1 MDIGFIGL
9 GSMGLPMA
17 TNLLAAGHKL
27 RVYNRTASKADA
39 LVKRGAE
46 LMSNSAAVAS
56 PGGVVI
62 TMLADDA
69 AVEGVVVGV
78 DTIAHRLAPGG
89 IHISMSTIAP
99 ATSRKLAQYH
109 AENGSIYVAR
119 RCSAGPR
126 LRSEAAVDLHLGA
139 TRASIRLRKSL
150 HAMGQKTFDFGEDP
164 GAAIAVKVS
173 GNFLIAA
180 AMEAM
185 AEALAMLEKS
195 GVDRV
200 AAIEMLSSTLF
211 ACPVYQ
217 GYGKAIAEMR
227 HTPVGFRLPLGLKDV
242 ELALKTGGEVRAP
255 MPIAAILRDRFL
267 ASIAK
272 GREEYGLVGI
282 CARGARRRRPASAQ
296 IVAHDV

>member
-17 TNLLAAGHKL
+17 ANLLTAGHKL

-46 LMSNSAAVAS
+46 LTSNSAAVAS

-69 AVEGVVVGV
+69 ALEGVVVGV

-109 AENGSIYVAR
+109 AENGSAYIAAPVFGR
-119 RCSAGPR
+119 P
-126 LRSEAAVDLHLGA
+126 EAAHAKRLWICTSGA
-139 TRASIRLRKSL
+139 HHDKHRVAEVLA
-150 HAMGQKTFDFGEDP
+150 AMGQKTFDFGEDP
-164 GAAIAVKVS
+164 GAAHAVKVS
-173 GNFLIAA
+173 GNFMIAA

-195 GVDRV
+195 NVDRV

-242 ELALKTGGEVRAP
+242 ELALKTAGEVRAP
-255 MPIAAILRDRFL
+255 MPTAGILRDRFI

-272 GREEYGLVGI
+272 GREELDWSAIALMARDDAGLPE
-282 CARGARRRRPASAQ
+282 RK
-296 IVAHDV
+296 

>member
-17 TNLLAAGHKL
+17 SNLLAAGHKL
-27 RVYNRTASKADA
+27 RVYNRTTAKADS

-46 LMSNSAAVAS
+46 LMSHTAAVAS
-56 PGGVVI
+56 PGGIVV

-69 AVEGVVVGV
+69 ALEGVVVGV

-89 IHISMSTIAP
+89 IHISMSTVAP

-109 AENGSIYVAR
+109 AENVSIYIAAPVFGR
-119 RCSAGPR
+119 P
-126 LRSEAAVDLHLGA
+126 EAAHA
-139 TRASIRLRKSL
+139 KRLWICTSGPHHEKHKVAQIL
-150 HAMGQKTFDFGEDP
+150 DAMGQKTFDFGEDP
-164 GAAIAVKVS
+164 GAANAVKLS

-180 AMEAM
+180 AMESM

-195 GVDRV
+195 GIDRV

-217 GYGKAIAEMR
+217 GYGKMIAEMR
-227 HTPVGFRLPLGLKDV
+227 HTPAGFRLPLGLKDV
-242 ELALKTGGEVRAP
+242 ELVLKTGGEARAP
-255 MPIAAILRDRFL
+255 MPVAAILRDRL
-267 ASIAK
+267 LSSIAK
-272 GREEYGLVGI
+272 GREEMDWSALALVARDEAGL
-282 CARGARRRRPASAQ
+282 PPPK
-296 IVAHDV
+296 

>member
-27 RVYNRTASKADA
+27 RVYNRTAAKADSV
-39 LVKRGAE
+39 VKRGAE
-46 LMSNSAAVAS
+46 LTSNAAAVAS
-56 PGGVVI
+56 SGGVVI

-69 AVEGVVVGV
+69 AVESVVAGV
-78 DTIAHRLAPGG
+78 DSIAQRLAPGG

-99 ATSRKLAQYH
+99 ATSRKLAEYH
-109 AENGSIYVAR
+109 AESGSIYVAAPVFGR
-119 RCSAGPR
+119 P
-126 LRSEAAVDLHLGA
+126 EAAHAKRLWICTSGDKHAKHKV
-139 TRASIRLRKSL
+139 TSILD
-150 HAMGQKTFDFGEDP
+150 AMGQKTFDFGEDP
-164 GAAIAVKVS
+164 GAANAVKLS

-180 AMEAM
+180 AMESM

-195 GVDRV
+195 DIDRV

-227 HTPVGFRLPLGLKDV
+227 HTPAGFRLPLGLKDV
-242 ELALKTGGEVRAP
+242 ELVLKTSGEVRAP
-255 MPIAAILRDRFL
+255 MPVAGILRDRFL
-267 ASIAK
+267 ASIAR
-272 GREEYGLVGI
+272 GHDEMDWSAFAL
-282 CARGARRRRPASAQ
+282 GAREDAGLRERK
-296 IVAHDV
+296 

>member
-1 MDIGFIGL
+1 MEIGFIGL
-9 GSMGLPMA
+9 GAMGLPMA
-17 TNLLAAGHKL
+17 SNLLAAGHKL
-27 RVYNRTASKADA
+27 RVYNRTASKADP
-39 LVKRGAE
+39 LVKLGAE

-56 PGGVVI
+56 PGGIVV

-69 AVEGVVVGV
+69 ALEGVVVGV

-109 AENGSIYVAR
+109 AENGSIYVAAPVFGR
-119 RCSAGPR
+119 P
-126 LRSEAAVDLHLGA
+126 EAAYA
-139 TRASIRLRKSL
+139 KRLWICTSGPQEAKHRIKEIL
-150 HAMGQKTFDFGEDP
+150 DAKGQKTFDFGEDP
-164 GAAIAVKVS
+164 GAANAVKLS

-180 AMEAM
+180 AMESM

-195 GVDRV
+195 NIDRV

-217 GYGKAIAEMR
+217 GYGNAIANMR
-227 HTPVGFRLPLGLKDV
+227 HTPAGFRLPLGLMDV
-242 ELALKTGGEVRAP
+242 ELVLNTGGEVRAP
-255 MPIAAILRDRFL
+255 MPIASILRDRLL

-272 GREEYGLVGI
+272 GREEMDWSALALIARDEAGL
-282 CARGARRRRPASAQ
+282 PPPK
-296 IVAHDV
+296 

>member
-1 MDIGFIGL
+1 MEIGFIGL

-17 TNLLAAGHKL
+17 SSLLDAGHKL
-27 RVYNRTASKADA
+27 RVYNRTASKADP
-39 LVKRGAE
+39 LIKRGAE
-46 LMSNSAAVAS
+46 LMSNSAAVAL

-69 AVEGVVVGV
+69 ALEGVVVGV

-99 ATSRKLAQYH
+99 ATARKLAQYH
-109 AENGSIYVAR
+109 AENGSIYVAAPVFGR
-119 RCSAGPR
+119 PDAAAAKRLWICTSGAESAKHKIAPI
-126 LRSEAAVDLHLGA
+126 LE
-139 TRASIRLRKSL
+139 
-150 HAMGQKTFDFGEDP
+150 AMGQKTFDFGEEL
-164 GAAIAVKVS
+164 GAANAVKLS

-180 AMEAM
+180 AMESM

-211 ACPVYQ
+211 ACPVYH
-217 GYGKAIAEMR
+217 GYGNAIARMR
-227 HTPVGFRLPLGLKDV
+227 HTPAGFRLPLGLKDV

-255 MPIAAILRDRFL
+255 MPVAGILRDRFL

-272 GREEYGLVGI
+272 GRGEMDWSAFALIARDEAGL
-282 CARGARRRRPASAQ
+282 PAPK
-296 IVAHDV
+296 

>member
-1 MDIGFIGL
+1 MEIGFIGL

-17 TNLLAAGHKL
+17 ANLLAAGHRL

-56 PGGVVI
+56 SGGVVI

-69 AVEGVVVGV
+69 ALEAVVIGV

-89 IHISMSTIAP
+89 IHISMSTVAP

-109 AENGSIYVAR
+109 AENGSVYIAAPVFGRPDAAAAKR
-119 RCSAGPR
+119 LWICDSGPHD
-126 LRSEAAVDLHLGA
+126 AKQK
-139 TRASIRLRKSL
+139 IRPILD
-150 HAMGQKTFDFGEDP
+150 AMGQKTFDFGDDP
-164 GAAIAVKVS
+164 AAANAMKLS
-173 GNFLIAA
+173 CNFLIAA
-180 AMEAM
+180 AMESI

-195 GVDRV
+195 LVDRA

-217 GYGKAIAEMR
+217 GYGNAIAHMR
-227 HTPVGFRLPLGLKDV
+227 HTPVGFRLPLGLKDI
-242 ELALKTGGEVRAP
+242 ELALKTAGEVRAP
-255 MPIAAILRDRFL
+255 MPVAGIVRDRL
-267 ASIAK
+267 LSSIAK
-272 GREEYGLVGI
+272 GRTEMDWSGLALV
-282 CARGARRRRPASAQ
+282 AREDAGLPA
-296 IVAHDV
+296 HK